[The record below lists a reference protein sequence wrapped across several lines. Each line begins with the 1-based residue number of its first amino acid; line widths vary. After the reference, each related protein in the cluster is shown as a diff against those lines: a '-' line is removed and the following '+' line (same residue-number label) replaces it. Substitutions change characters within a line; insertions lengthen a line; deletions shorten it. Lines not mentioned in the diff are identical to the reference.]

1 MTTDPRD
8 VISNARMGGLQ
19 IGIVAITVLLN
30 AMDGFDVLS
39 ISLALPGIAADW
51 GVDTTVLGYVVS
63 MEIFGMA
70 IASMLLGGVADRIG
84 RRPTILGCLV
94 VMAIGMFM
102 VTTVQSVATLSF
114 WRVVTGLGIG
124 GILAT
129 AGAVAAEFSSA
140 RRRHLSVSIMAIG
153 YPIGGALGSYVVR
166 NLLVTYDW
174 RAIFYLGAAATVV
187 CIPLAYF
194 FVPESVHWLARKQPE
209 GALERINRTLRRMG
223 HQAVSALPALTAEAR
238 KKSAGDI
245 LTPGLRTITIILTLA
260 YFFHIGTYYFI
271 LKWVPTIVATNMGFD
286 AATGAGMLTW
296 VNVGGMTGGLVLGLL
311 TSRMGIKGLT
321 IGVLVLTTVSV
332 ALFGRSPADLTVIA
346 WACGLAGFFGN
357 AGIVGLYAIFAHAFP
372 THVRAFGTGFVIG
385 MGRGGAALAPIVAGY
400 FFAAEVSLPTVALVL
415 GLWSL
420 CAAGVLAFLKIA
432 PDRPAEEAATEPQ
445 LRPSLARP

>member
-8 VISNARMGGLQ
+8 VLSNARMGRLQ
-19 IGIVAITVLLN
+19 VSIVAITVLLN
-30 AMDGFDVLS
+30 AMDGFDVLA

-51 GVDTTVLGYVVS
+51 GVSTAVLGYVVS

-70 IASMLLGGVADRIG
+70 IASMVLGGVADRIG
-84 RRPTILGCLV
+84 RRPTILGCLMVMV
-94 VMAIGMFM
+94 VGMFM
-102 VTTVQSVATLSF
+102 ATTAQGVVTLSI

-140 RRRHLSVSIMAIG
+140 RRRHLSVSLMSIG

-174 RAIFYLGAAATVV
+174 RAIFYLGAATTVT

-194 FVPESVHWLARKQPE
+194 FMPESVHWLARKQPA
-209 GALERINRTLRRMG
+209 GALERINRTLARMG
-223 HQAVSALPALTAEAR
+223 HAAVSALPAVPVEAR
-238 KKSAGDI
+238 KRSTGDI
-245 LTPGLRTITIILTLA
+245 LTPGLRAVTLILTVA

-271 LKWVPTIVATNMGFD
+271 LKWVPTIVVNMGFD
-286 AATGAGMLTW
+286 QATGAGMLTW

-311 TSRMGIKGLT
+311 TSRVGIKALT
-321 IGVLVLTTVSV
+321 VGVLVLTTAAV
-332 ALFGRSPADLTVIA
+332 ALVGRSPADLTWIA
-346 WACGLAGFFGN
+346 ATCAVAGFFGN

-385 MGRGGAALAPIVAGY
+385 VGRGGAALAPIVAGY
-400 FFAAEVSLPTVALVL
+400 LFDGGSALSMVALVL

-432 PDRPAEEAATEPQ
+432 PEAPAERPTATEGQ
-445 LRPSLARP
+445 LKPSLART